1 MKRIAVINDISGFGR
16 CSLSAARP
24 VISALGVQC
33 CPLPT
38 GIFSAQTGYGC
49 FYHRSL
55 TEDIRPVAESW
66 KNMGASFNA
75 VLSGFITDAKQ
86 GMEILE
92 IMKCFKEKG
101 SLAVVDP
108 VMGDDGS
115 IYPCYG
121 DESIS
126 VVRLLA
132 KTADVLTPNY
142 TELCLLSGESPI
154 TVSSL
159 DPEKLIEKV
168 RILSESFADEGQTII
183 TTGLE
188 LGGGEIGSAVFSG
201 ENFEVVRA
209 KKYGGSFSGTGDV
222 FTAVVTARIVSGN
235 DVPSAVRLA
244 AEFIS
249 KCAKATTERNPV
261 YDRNE
266 GIEFETM
273 LKELTEI

>member
-1 MKRIAVINDISGFGR
+1 MKKIAVINDISGFGR
-16 CSLSAARP
+16 CSLSAALP

-38 GIFSAQTGYGC
+38 GVFSAQTGYGR

-55 TEDIRPVAESW
+55 TDDIRPIAESW
-66 KNMGASFNA
+66 ENMGASFDA

-86 GMEILE
+86 GREILE
-92 IMKCFKEKG
+92 LLRFFKAKG
-101 SLAVVDP
+101 SLSVVDP

-121 DESIS
+121 DESIA

-132 KTADVLTPNY
+132 ETADVLTPNY
-142 TELCLLSGESPI
+142 TELCLLAGENPSS
-154 TVSSL
+154 VSSF

-168 RILSESFADEGQTII
+168 RGLSESFSSEGQTII

-188 LGGGEIGSAVFSG
+188 LGGGEIGSAVFG
-201 ENFEVVRA
+201 GGGFEVVRA
-209 KKYGGSFSGTGDV
+209 KKYGGSFSGTGDI
-222 FTAVVTARIVSGN
+222 FTAIVTARIVSGS

-249 KCAKATTERNPV
+249 KSAKATTENNPG
-261 YDRNE
+261 YDRND

-273 LKELTEI
+273 LKELTEL